1 MPFGLEQ
8 TGGPNEPWSYGPQA
22 YEHIKATLLLRER
35 LRPYIMTLM
44 STAHHEGIPPMRPL
58 FVDFPAD
65 PAAWAADDA
74 YMFGPDLLV
83 APVAEYG
90 ARERTVYLP
99 RGSQWTDAWTSAT
112 HDGGTAVRA
121 DAPLRRIPLFLRDGA
136 DLPVW

>member
-8 TGGPNEPWSYGPQA
+8 TGGPNEPWSFGSQA
-22 YEHIKATLLLRER
+22 YQFIAATLLLRER

-44 STAHHEGIPPMRPL
+44 HAAHADGIPPMRPL

-65 PAAWAADDA
+65 ARAWEAEDC

-90 ARERTVYLP
+90 VRERPVYLP
-99 RGSQWTDAWTSAT
+99 RESRWTDAWTGET
-112 HDGGTAVRA
+112 HDGGTVVPA
-121 DAPLRRIPLFLRDGA
+121 DAPLRQIPLFLRDGA
-136 DLPVW
+136 DLPIR